1 MALLTSNAPAPSRWV
16 VAPPKKRLIVG
27 MADMVSSNDASALLV
42 TYSLGSCVGITVYDP
57 EQKVG
62 GMLHAMLP
70 DSNINLARAKDLPY
84 MFVDTGLPALFH
96 SVMGLGGVRARLVV
110 KLAGGAQFLDEKKI
124 FNIGERNVQAAL
136 AMLTRNGM
144 PLSGRVTGGHDSRTL
159 RLDLSTGEVTID
171 VPGTGVTSL

>member
-16 VAPPKKRLIVG
+16 VAPPKKNLIVG
-27 MADMVSSNDASALLV
+27 MADMVASNDASAQLV

-70 DSNINLARAKDLPY
+70 DSNINLARAKDRPY
-84 MFVDTGLPALFH
+84 MFIDTGLPALFRA
-96 SVMGLGGVRARLVV
+96 VMGLGGTRVRLVV
-110 KLAGGAQFLDEKKI
+110 KLTGGAQFLDEKKI
-124 FNIGERNVQAAL
+124 FNIGELNVQAAL
-136 AMLTRNGM
+136 ALLTRNGM
-144 PLSGRVTGGHDSRTL
+144 SLSGRVTGGHDSRTL